1 MERLL
6 DHLRERMIRP
16 LELLREFD
24 KKNNGRITQAEFMS
38 RLRVQDMCAH
48 THTESQTHRHR
59 HSHTYT
65 HTRTQTHTHTHTTRA
80 HNVRDSVRET

>member
-38 RLRVQDMCAH
+38 RLRVQFMGAH
-48 THTESQTHRHR
+48 THTWSHRHTDTESQTQ
-59 HSHTYT
+59 
-65 HTRTQTHTHTHTTRA
+65 TQT
-80 HNVRDSVRET
+80 

>member
-38 RLRVQDMCAH
+38 RLRVQFDL
-48 THTESQTHRHR
+48 
-59 HSHTYT
+59 
-65 HTRTQTHTHTHTTRA
+65 
-80 HNVRDSVRET
+80 NKILFETK